1 MTYDVGLKKDL
12 FRGIR
17 LRGYASDGGIVS
29 NEGLVSCNLWTGVLL
44 PEHSLSTTMRE
55 RGKGARTALCFV
67 IDLDILPPNEIL
79 YIVEV
84 FEA

>member
-44 PEHSLSTTMRE
+44 PERSRKYNNGGE
-55 RGKGARTALCFV
+55 RQRGKDIIVLCDRLGHTPAKRNV
-67 IDLDILPPNEIL
+67 VYRGSL
-79 YIVEV
+79 
-84 FEA
+84 